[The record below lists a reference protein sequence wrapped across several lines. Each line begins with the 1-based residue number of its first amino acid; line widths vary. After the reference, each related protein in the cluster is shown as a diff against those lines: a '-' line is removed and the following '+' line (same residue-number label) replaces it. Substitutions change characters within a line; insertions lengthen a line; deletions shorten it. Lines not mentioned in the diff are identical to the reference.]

1 MSAEPERGSE
11 STAEDEADEATEE
24 SEAEAPSRAS
34 FPPVSLAKAGAV
46 AAAVTVFAAI
56 ATQLAFS
63 PERTGSPTMALAPGL
78 LYLVVTAFAALRL
91 GRRGELA
98 AALVPR
104 GGDLT
109 MGALGA
115 GLLYGGAMAG
125 RLLVAPAGSAE
136 EAWVIRVVLHMGDPS
151 EPTIHVLGAAVLVTA
166 ALEEVAW
173 RGFVMPLLSDSLG
186 GAKGWLVTTGLY
198 GLAHVPSLWLLAD
211 VAAGPNPA
219 IVGTAL
225 AGGFVWGYMALR
237 FRRLGPAVFAHAL
250 FSWAMVEFPLWR
262 LGG

>member
-1 MSAEPERGSE
+1 MSDEPEPTPEEGADEGAASARGSL
-11 STAEDEADEATEE
+11 
-24 SEAEAPSRAS
+24 
-34 FPPVSLAKAGAV
+34 PPTSLAPAAAV
-46 AAAVTVFAAI
+46 AAAVTVLAAV

-78 LYLVVTAFAALRL
+78 LYLVATVLAVVRL
-91 GRRGELA
+91 SRRGELR
-98 AALVPR
+98 AALAPR

-166 ALEEVAW
+166 ALEEVTW
-173 RGFVMPLLSDSLG
+173 RGLVLPLLADSLG
-186 GAKGWLVTTGLY
+186 GAKGWLWTTVLY
-198 GLAHVPSLWLLAD
+198 AVAHVPSLWLLSD

-219 IVGTAL
+219 LVGTAL

-237 FRRLGPAVFAHAL
+237 FGRLGPAVFAHAL

-262 LGG
+262 LDG